1 MIFFSN
7 FHPFNRSNCIDEWTV
22 YFAASIS
29 YKYLI
34 YTHASVYHVP
44 CKLCS
49 ENENFPFF
57 FCSDVC
63 ECCVCSS
70 ALVALRL
77 IKMKILSAHDTLVPI
92 KYQSTNVSLFGRYL
106 NCCVRRPFIQL
117 TAKQK
122 SMLIRKSIGRRKSKN
137 NSNHFRA
144 RIMSSKW
151 FCYAWSEANKHRF
164 GWKEILWI
172 AIILNRFLF
181 DCRWIG
187 SVYTKLKWALKEP
200 VIIA

>member
-1 MIFFSN
+1 MSE
-7 FHPFNRSNCIDEWTV
+7 PFISLLLSVINTWYTLTLQCIMSRAS
-22 YFAASIS
+22 FAARMKIS
-29 YKYLI
+29 R
-34 YTHASVYHVP
+34 
-44 CKLCS
+44 
-49 ENENFPFF
+49 FF

-122 SMLIRKSIGRRKSKN
+122 SMLIRKSIGRRRSKN